1 MTETVK
7 KSFNFNE
14 TLSEVEKINP
24 HSTQE
29 EIIKSLSSYITD
41 LYYSKVS
48 ELGLKDKL
56 DRFALKKLLLQRSR
70 QTKKIQEITDSKIKN
85 DKEISK
91 YKEIK
96 SFLTGFSKSYVY
108 NNVYYDTRN
117 IDIFGESDSSD
128 FMINGE
134 SVNLLKDKDD
144 YLPVSFKLTSDEDL
158 ENIDLEQKSS
168 SSMIKEELKPDDQ
181 TVLFED
187 LIKNELLTL
196 KDEGLSLIE
205 NLDESNF
212 FNSRQYS
219 ILEDEISSSREH
231 IISLKENW
239 DGEGSQAF
247 NIDLWDFATE
257 FLIKFFYKFN
267 RLYSLNLE
275 VPSILPVGDLSIDLH
290 WKTEEMELTIN
301 FSEEYLNL
309 PSFYGKDYKN
319 NEIQG
324 IIELDKIH
332 TVIFPWLKNFR

>member
-7 KSFNFNE
+7 RSFDFNE
-14 TLSEVEKINP
+14 TLFEVEKINP
-24 HSTQE
+24 HCTQE

-48 ELGLKDKL
+48 ELGLKDRL

-70 QTKKIQEITDSKIKN
+70 QSKKIQELTDSKIKN
-85 DKEISK
+85 DKEITK
-91 YKEIK
+91 YKEII
-96 SFLTGFSKSYVY
+96 SILTGFSKSYVY
-108 NNVYYDTRN
+108 NNAYYDTRN

-144 YLPVSFKLTSDEDL
+144 YLPVRFKLKSDEDL

-187 LIKNELLTL
+187 LVKKKLYTL

-205 NLDESNF
+205 NLNESNF
-212 FNSRQYS
+212 FNSRQYR

>member
-24 HSTQE
+24 HCTQE
-29 EIIKSLSSYITD
+29 EIIKSLSSYITS

-48 ELGLKDKL
+48 ELGLKDRL

-70 QTKKIQEITDSKIKN
+70 QTKKIQEITDSKIKI

-96 SFLTGFSKSYVY
+96 LFLTGFSKSYVY

-144 YLPVSFKLTSDEDL
+144 YLSVSFKLTSDEDL

-187 LIKNELLTL
+187 LIKKKLLTL
-196 KDEGLSLIE
+196 KDERLSLIE

-324 IIELDKIH
+324 IIELDKLH